1 MNSGRKADRIDCP
14 WELLRISVVVTMLP
28 LPFKAK
34 RRAASGVAEPSH
46 KPELDGI
53 RGIALLAV
61 MLSHGGPYIDR
72 TTALSKIF
80 AYAMIPGWSGVE
92 LFFVLSG
99 FLITGILLKS
109 KKAENYFSS
118 FYARRFLRIFP
129 IYYFVLTVGLLAAT
143 HVSWWNALLP
153 AAGKTRIAYY
163 FYAQNWPM
171 FWPHHLFLK
180 TNGFGHFWSL
190 AVEEQ
195 FYIVWP
201 LVIWLLP
208 ENAILTLCAVG
219 LAVALP
225 LRVLMVHKFAYDFTA
240 MALTTSRV
248 DGLLVGV
255 VLAILLRRGQ
265 IPRRWIYLCMGAGA
279 AIIGFIAV
287 FHHTELIA
295 TYLYMPTIGITGF
308 SLLSGGLLALS
319 QHRIVWLR
327 SILEARWLRAVG
339 KYSYGMYIYH
349 IPVYLICEH
358 FLVARFGM
366 ALPLVLPLRWAL
378 LYIGFLIAVTFVV
391 AKISYDLFESKILA
405 LKIHF
410 KPRYEA
416 VALGSACVA
425 GGGEVFD
432 SVPIRVK
439 LG

>member
-1 MNSGRKADRIDCP
+1 MVVGRVGGDKRELEKPLGKLSGNVTLVWGKFRKWDIIGKTRCIMNSGRKADRIDCP

-255 VLAILLRRGQ
+255 FLPYFCGEGKYRGD
-265 IPRRWIYLCMGAGA
+265 
-279 AIIGFIAV
+279 GFICAWV
-287 FHHTELIA
+287 REQRLLDSSPYF
-295 TYLYMPTIGITGF
+295 TI
-308 SLLSGGLLALS
+308 
-319 QHRIVWLR
+319 R
-327 SILEARWLRAVG
+327 S
-339 KYSYGMYIYH
+339 
-349 IPVYLICEH
+349 
-358 FLVARFGM
+358 
-366 ALPLVLPLRWAL
+366 
-378 LYIGFLIAVTFVV
+378 
-391 AKISYDLFESKILA
+391 
-405 LKIHF
+405 
-410 KPRYEA
+410 
-416 VALGSACVA
+416 
-425 GGGEVFD
+425 
-432 SVPIRVK
+432 
-439 LG
+439 

>member
-1 MNSGRKADRIDCP
+1 METGRKAGFFDCP
-14 WELLRISVVVTMLP
+14 WEFLCISVVVTMLP

-34 RRAASGVAEPSH
+34 GRSPSGMAEPSH

-61 MLSHGGPYIDR
+61 MLSHGGGRYILR
-72 TTALSKIF
+72 TTFAAKLF

-109 KKAENYFSS
+109 KAAENYFSS

-129 IYYFVLTVGLLAAT
+129 IYYLVVTVGLLAAT
-143 HVSWWNALLP
+143 HLSWWNALLP
-153 AAGKTRIAYY
+153 VAGKTRIAYY

-171 FWPHHLFLK
+171 FWPHHLFLDP
-180 TNGFGHFWSL
+180 NAFGHFWSL

-208 ENAILTLCAVG
+208 ENAILMLCGVG
-219 LAVALP
+219 LVVALP

-240 MALTTSRV
+240 MALTTSRM
-248 DGLLVGV
+248 DGLLIGAI
-255 VLAILLRRGQ
+255 LAILLRRGQ
-265 IPRRWIYLCMGAGA
+265 IPLKWIYLCMGLGAG
-279 AIIGFIAV
+279 IIGFIAV
-287 FHHTELIA
+287 FHHTELIG

-319 QHRIVWLR
+319 QHRIPLLQHVLC
-327 SILEARWLRAVG
+327 ARWLRTVG

-349 IPVYLICEH
+349 IPIYLICEH
-358 FLVARFGM
+358 YLATRFGV
-366 ALPLVLPLRWAL
+366 ALPMPLGWAL
-378 LYIGFLIAVTFVV
+378 LYIGFLIAVTFLV

-410 KPRYEA
+410 RPRSAKSAEA
-416 VALGSACVA
+416 SGAAFEA
-425 GGGEVFD
+425 A
-432 SVPIRVK
+432 
-439 LG
+439 

>member
-1 MNSGRKADRIDCP
+1 
-14 WELLRISVVVTMLP
+14 MLP
-28 LPFKAK
+28 LRSKAK
-34 RRAASGVAEPSH
+34 PKSPPAAAQPNH

-72 TTALSKIF
+72 TTVLSKLF

-129 IYYFVLTVGLLAAT
+129 IYYFVLTVGLVAAT
-143 HVSWWNALLP
+143 HVSWWNAVLP
-153 AAGKTRIAYY
+153 AAGKTRLAYY

-180 TNGFGHFWSL
+180 SNVFGHFWSL

-201 LVIWLLP
+201 LVVWLLP
-208 ENAILTLCAVG
+208 ENAILMLCTVG
-219 LAVALP
+219 LVVALP

-240 MALTTSRV
+240 MALTTSRM

-255 VLAILLRRGQ
+255 ILAILLRRGQ
-265 IPRRWIYLCMGAGA
+265 IPLRWIYLAMGVGAGT
-279 AIIGFIAV
+279 IGFIAV
-287 FHHTELIA
+287 FHHTELIG

-327 SILEARWLRAVG
+327 HILDARWLGTVG

-349 IPVYLICEH
+349 IPLYLICDH
-358 FLVARFGM
+358 YLGARFGV
-366 ALPLVLPLRWAL
+366 ALPMPLRWAL
-378 LYIGFLIAVTFVV
+378 VYIGFLIAVTFVV

-405 LKIHF
+405 LKVHF
-410 KPRYEA
+410 KPRFARSAEA
-416 VALGSACVA
+416 DGATFEAA
-425 GGGEVFD
+425 
-432 SVPIRVK
+432 
-439 LG
+439 

>member
-1 MNSGRKADRIDCP
+1 MMNPGRKADRIDCP
-14 WELLRISVVVTMLP
+14 WELLRISVVVNMLP

-34 RRAASGVAEPSH
+34 PGSPSYVAEPSH

-61 MLSHGGPYIDR
+61 MLSHGGERYILQ
-72 TTALSKIF
+72 TTLAAKLF
-80 AYAMIPGWSGVE
+80 AYAMVPGWAGVE

-99 FLITGILLKS
+99 FLITGILLRS
-109 KKAENYFSS
+109 KTAENYFSS

-129 IYYFVLTVGLLAAT
+129 IYYLVLTVGLLAAM

-153 AAGKTRIAYY
+153 VAGKTRLSYY

-201 LVIWLLP
+201 LVVWLLP
-208 ENAILTLCAVG
+208 ENAILTLCTVG
-219 LAVALP
+219 LVIALP
-225 LRVLMVHKFAYDFTA
+225 LRVVMVHKFAYDFTA
-240 MALTTSRV
+240 MALTTSRM

-255 VLAILLRRGQ
+255 ILAILLRRGQ
-265 IPRRWIYLCMGAGA
+265 IPLRWIYLGLGVGGA
-279 AIIGFIAV
+279 ILGFIAV
-287 FHHTELIA
+287 FHHTELIG

-308 SLLSGGLLALS
+308 ALLSGGLLALS
-319 QHRIVWLR
+319 QHRIVWVRLV
-327 SILEARWLRAVG
+327 LEAGWLRTVG

-358 FLVARFGM
+358 FLVTRYGM
-366 ALPLVLPLRWAL
+366 AFPMPLRWAL
-378 LYIGFLIAVTFVV
+378 PYIGFLIAVTFLV
-391 AKISYDLFESKILA
+391 AKVSYDLFESKILA
-405 LKIHF
+405 LKVHF
-410 KPRYEA
+410 RPRYA
-416 VALGSACVA
+416 KSAATQGAQVAAA
-425 GGGEVFD
+425 
-432 SVPIRVK
+432 
-439 LG
+439 

>member
-1 MNSGRKADRIDCP
+1 
-14 WELLRISVVVTMLP
+14 MLS

-34 RRAASGVAEPSH
+34 RHSRPSAADPNH
-46 KPELDGI
+46 RPELDGI

-61 MLSHGGPYIDR
+61 MLSHGGPYIAR
-72 TTALSKIF
+72 TTMLSKLF

-109 KKAENYFSS
+109 KTAENYLSS

-129 IYYFVLTVGLLAAT
+129 IYYLVLTVGLLAAI

-153 AAGKTRIAYY
+153 AAGKTRLAYY

-171 FWPHHLFLK
+171 FWPHHLFLR

-208 ENAILTLCAVG
+208 ENAILGLCTAG
-219 LAVALP
+219 LVVALP
-225 LRVLMVHKFAYDFTA
+225 LRVFMVHKFSYHFTA

-255 VLAILLRRGQ
+255 ILAILLRRGQ
-265 IPRRWIYLCMGAGA
+265 IPLRWIYLCMSVGAG
-279 AIIGFIAV
+279 IIGFIAV

-295 TYLYMPTIGITGF
+295 TYFYMPTIGITGF
-308 SLLSGGLLALS
+308 SLLSGGLLAMS
-319 QHRIVWLR
+319 QQRIVWLGR
-327 SILEARWLRAVG
+327 ILKAQWLRTVG

-349 IPVYLICEH
+349 IPAYLTCDH
-358 FLVARFGM
+358 YLGARFGM
-366 ALPLVLPLRWAL
+366 ALPMPLRWAL
-378 LYIGFLIAVTFVV
+378 LYVGFLIAVTFLV
-391 AKISYDLFESKILA
+391 AKVSYDLFEAKILA
-405 LKIHF
+405 LKVYF
-410 KPRYEA
+410 RPRYEK
-416 VALGSACVA
+416 SAKA
-425 GGGEVFD
+425 HHETSERQEFEPNHGERIGAQF
-432 SVPIRVK
+432 SLP
-439 LG
+439 